1 MLSLSRKTDYALVA
15 MADLA
20 RHSPAMVSA
29 REMARRLTIPHPVL
43 QNILTQL
50 MHEEFV
56 VSVRGA
62 RGGYRLRRPA
72 DQINI
77 AELIEAVGGPF
88 RLALCCDEGAS
99 ARDEEECQMGD
110 VCGIRE
116 PIRQL
121 HTLLR
126 NCLTKITLEQVTWN
140 RVPMEIPMAI
150 GSAGSLVQLGWLGDK
165 SELVK
170 QNDFEAIEK
179 RSNV

>member
-29 REMARRLTIPHPVL
+29 RDMAKRLNMPLPVL

-50 MHEEFV
+50 MHQEFV

-88 RLALCCDEGAS
+88 RLALCCDEGVT
-99 ARDEEECQMGD
+99 AREDEECHMED

-126 NCLTKITLEQVTWN
+126 QCLTKITLEQVTWN
-140 RVPMEIPMAI
+140 RVPTEIPMAL
-150 GSAGSLVQLGWLGDK
+150 GSASSMVQLGWLGEEREMSK
-165 SELVK
+165 VK
-170 QNDFEAIEK
+170 DFEEFNN

>member
-20 RHSPAMVSA
+20 RRSPATVSA
-29 REMARRLTIPHPVL
+29 RDMAKRLNMPLPVL

-50 MHEEFV
+50 MHQEFV
-56 VSVRGA
+56 VSVRGS
-62 RGGYRLRRPA
+62 RGGYQLRRPA

-77 AELIEAVGGPF
+77 AELIEAVGGPV
-88 RLALCCDEGAS
+88 RLALCCDEGKT
-99 ARDEEECQMGD
+99 ARDEEECHMGD

-126 NCLTKITLEQVTWN
+126 QCLMKITLEQVTWN
-140 RVPMEIPMAI
+140 RVPTETPMALE
-150 GSAGSLVQLGWLGDK
+150 SAGSLVQLGWLGDK
-165 SELVK
+165 SETSHE
-170 QNDFEAIEK
+170 NGFEAFK
-179 RSNV
+179 SRSNI

>member
-20 RHSPAMVSA
+20 RQSPATVSA
-29 REMARRLTIPHPVL
+29 RDMAKRLNMPLPVL

-62 RGGYRLRRPA
+62 RGGYQLRRPA

-88 RLALCCDEGAS
+88 RLALCCDEGVTAG
-99 ARDEEECQMGD
+99 DDEECQMGD

-126 NCLTKITLEQVTWN
+126 HCLTKITLEQVTWN
-140 RVPMEIPMAI
+140 RVPTEIPMTL

-165 SELVK
+165 LEMSKENNLEEFK
-170 QNDFEAIEK
+170 N
-179 RSNV
+179 RSKV

>member
-1 MLSLSRKTDYALVA
+1 

-29 REMARRLTIPHPVL
+29 RDMAKRLTMPLPVL

-72 DQINI
+72 DRINI

-88 RLALCCDEGAS
+88 RLALCCDEGAT
-99 ARDEEECQMGD
+99 ARDEEECHMVD

-126 NCLTKITLEQVTWN
+126 DCLMKITLEQVTWN
-140 RVPMEIPMAI
+140 RVPTEISMAF
-150 GSAGSLVQLGWLGDK
+150 GSAGSLVQL
-165 SELVK
+165 
-170 QNDFEAIEK
+170 
-179 RSNV
+179 R